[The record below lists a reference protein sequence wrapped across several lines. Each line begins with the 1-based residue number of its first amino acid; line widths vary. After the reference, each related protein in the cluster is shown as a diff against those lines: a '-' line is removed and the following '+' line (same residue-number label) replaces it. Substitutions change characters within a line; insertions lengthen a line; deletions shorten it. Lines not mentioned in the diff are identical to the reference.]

1 MQLLLILVGFIE
13 SALNSVSHWMNFP
26 KLVVDQ
32 KLKMSDFQVSSS
44 FFVFGADS
52 CNFFIKTLGSVKLG
66 AIVTVTD
73 IAAVLLIRAF
83 RNTF

>member
-1 MQLLLILVGFIE
+1 
-13 SALNSVSHWMNFP
+13 
-26 KLVVDQ
+26 
-32 KLKMSDFQVSSS
+32 MSDFKVSSS

-52 CNFFIKTLGSVKLG
+52 CNYFIKTLGSVKLG